1 MKKLIATISVLVLFG
16 AAVSLA
22 QAYNQGYSAEQ
33 AADDIVATA
42 AGNPDF
48 STLVTALQ
56 TAGLVEPLQGEGPF
70 TVFAPTNAAFDALPE
85 GALDSLLQE
94 ENRGNLTAILAY
106 HVVGGQVMSGDIP
119 EGSTDVPSAQGT
131 TLRVEKT
138 DAGVTVNGANVITAD
153 IETSNGVIHV
163 IDAVVVPG
171 E

>member
-1 MKKLIATISVLVLFG
+1 MKKLIATISALMVLGVV
-16 AAVSLA
+16 ASAV
-22 QAYNQGYSAEQ
+22 QASNHGH
-33 AADDIVATA
+33 AADEVANDIVATA

-85 GALDSLLQE
+85 GALDNLLQE

-106 HVVGGQVMSGDIP
+106 HVVGGQVMAADIP
-119 EGSTDVPSAQGT
+119 EGTTDVPSAQGT

-138 DAGVTVNGANVITAD
+138 DAGVTVNGANVISAD

>member
-22 QAYNQGYSAEQ
+22 QADNQGYSAEQ

>member
-1 MKKLIATISVLVLFG
+1 MKKLITALTALTFLGMMAST
-16 AAVSLA
+16 VS
-22 QAYNQGYSAEQ
+22 AYNHGHEAK
-33 AADDIVATA
+33 DIVATA
-42 AGNPDF
+42 SDNADF

-85 GALDSLLQE
+85 GALEGLLEE
-94 ENRGNLTAILAY
+94 ENRGNLAAILAY
-106 HVVGGQVMSGDIP
+106 HVVNGQVMSGDIP
-119 EGSTDVPSAQGT
+119 EGTSEVPTAQGT

-138 DAGVTVNGANVITAD
+138 ASGVTVNGANVTSVD

-171 E
+171 Q